1 MGVSTDS
8 GVNQAASRTAL
19 PCTRSRA
26 ARCPHQRAFFAP
38 RRMQALLLQSDKDG
52 ASVHSHLT
60 ELIQELLR
68 SRKEDALT
76 ELENISLKIKARR
89 YAEAA
94 RTTQVSGLGVCSPP
108 PSGTVLSLSN
118 RFPSRARASR
128 TRSG

>member
-1 MGVSTDS
+1 
-8 GVNQAASRTAL
+8 
-19 PCTRSRA
+19 
-26 ARCPHQRAFFAP
+26 
-38 RRMQALLLQSDKDG
+38 MQALLLQSDKDG

-68 SRKEDALT
+68 SKKEDALT
-76 ELENISLKIKARR
+76 ELENISLEIKARR

-108 PSGTVLSLSN
+108 SCPSGTALSLSN

>member
-8 GVNQAASRTAL
+8 GVNKADSRTAL

-76 ELENISLKIKARR
+76 ELENISLEIKARR

-94 RTTQVSGLGVCSPP
+94 RTTQVFGWACAPP
-108 PSGTVLSLSN
+108 PPPPPPLSLWD
-118 RFPSRARASR
+118 
-128 TRSG
+128 RSVPVQ